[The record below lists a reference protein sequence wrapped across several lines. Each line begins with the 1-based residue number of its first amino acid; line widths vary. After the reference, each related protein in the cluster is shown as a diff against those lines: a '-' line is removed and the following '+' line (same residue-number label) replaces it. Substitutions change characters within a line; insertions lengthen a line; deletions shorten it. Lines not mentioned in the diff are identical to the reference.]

1 MFVFNMLQSLFVCR
15 LLLTGG
21 TVIPVSLIAVVP
33 TVLEKSVF
41 YGYLAVASVS
51 LGLPTQFVHCC
62 LAATRAF
69 MPASLIVIPY
79 TILEISKFLGQLPV
93 DDDDDEKCQLN
104 AGKASL
110 RSELPVPRALTLSFW
125 LSASSSLISPH
136 QDCHCP
142 NLLLVE
148 FACPFIDRTTIVTQ
162 ATPFAE
168 LRRVWLAPDVNIL
181 WGALTPT

>member
-1 MFVFNMLQSLFVCR
+1 MLQSLFVCR
-15 LLLTGG
+15 RLLTGG

-62 LAATRAF
+62 LVTTRAF

-104 AGKASL
+104 AGIASL
-110 RSELPVPRALTLSFW
+110 RSEQKSSDEFYRRKSMRA
-125 LSASSSLISPH
+125 AEKKLIINELGPNYRHHH
-136 QDCHCP
+136 Q
-142 NLLLVE
+142 
-148 FACPFIDRTTIVTQ
+148 
-162 ATPFAE
+162 
-168 LRRVWLAPDVNIL
+168 
-181 WGALTPT
+181 